1 MFPNHYYLF
10 DKNKG
15 MPLYFYT
22 QFFQPHILA
31 VPVAY
36 VQGCQ
41 VLTTA
46 SLQRP
51 NHLVSSSTIHAGPLV
66 HDSQESVTTSR
77 QAVRTALEP
86 IPDDYKFT
94 FTKKL
99 DDRANRHFSRRSPIR
114 EAPPKQTP
122 PRQSPPKQAPPLGST
137 PRRQNRRR
145 LLIITKTK
153 KIDFDLPEEF
163 D

>member
-36 VQGCQ
+36 VQAQ
-41 VLTTA
+41 QFMPVA
-46 SLQRP
+46 S
-51 NHLVSSSTIHAGPLV
+51 
-66 HDSQESVTTSR
+66 

-94 FTKKL
+94 FIKKL
-99 DDRANRHFSRRSPIR
+99 
-114 EAPPKQTP
+114 APPKQTP
-122 PRQSPPKQAPPLGST
+122 PKQSPPKQAPPLGST